1 MTLPK
6 TSKTKKVNLDFNKEF
21 ISTFSQN
28 IESRNTDFI
37 NQTLKDLHDADVYE
51 LSAWIPLVILTV
63 LIGVFPK
70 LIFGATND
78 AVIAMLSKAFGG

>member
-1 MTLPK
+1 MVAGAIGTVL
-6 TSKTKKVNLDFNKEF
+6 TAGYLLWMLQRVNLGEPSDEWL
-21 ISTFSQN
+21 
-28 IESRNTDFI
+28 D
-37 NQTLKDLHDADVYE
+37 KDLHDADVDE
-51 LSAWIPLVILTV
+51 LSAWIPLVVLTV